1 MQKYS
6 IYNYGAPA
14 GSSPSGERYQE
25 LAKFAVILDLN
36 YNPQPQVIRKSRLY
50 QGSHLPCYGD
60 KEVTHY
66 KLTAITEPKIES
78 TKPTLN
84 FHSYYYFEIDRY
96 ERNKRVGFDYRL
108 YDGRGGVN
116 SLDIYYESGRVYDD
130 GRGFSSGNVIHRRW
144 IPNEAHSAFTQQ
156 IETGNLYVRQP
167 QIGVCYTITDTSPS
181 DYQFRPVTGGNVEE
195 ITWSK
200 VSLPYYWIDHMTGIL
215 NSNQTLSDYEA
226 LSECIRNT
234 IQEYTTYDTN
244 GYQNVLSFLQLI
256 NDARTMAVGDILKK
270 SQDLWKD
277 VLRATGHAVDDL
289 SDSQALKKA
298 GRRALRKK
306 ARSGAASAWLQ
317 YRYVYNT
324 TKADY
329 EQFVRAKVGEF
340 LGSLDQNRV
349 LRGSIG
355 LSDGVLKVK
364 MRLTDNTKPNFE
376 KMLIGLNQYGL
387 FPGLYNLW
395 DMIPFS
401 FIADW
406 FSNLGDELQDID
418 QSIFFSYYEVNELLV
433 SRKRKIVVEESWG
446 KTTYEYYE
454 RRLYDAMP
462 QWEVYE
468 DPTTPSGRTVFKRC
482 LDGISIVS
490 GFI

>member
-1 MQKYS
+1 M
-6 IYNYGAPA
+6 
-14 GSSPSGERYQE
+14 
-25 LAKFAVILDLN
+25 
-36 YNPQPQVIRKSRLY
+36 
-50 QGSHLPCYGD
+50 
-60 KEVTHY
+60 
-66 KLTAITEPKIES
+66 AI
-78 TKPTLN
+78 
-84 FHSYYYFEIDRY
+84 
-96 ERNKRVGFDYRL
+96 
-108 YDGRGGVN
+108 
-116 SLDIYYESGRVYDD
+116 
-130 GRGFSSGNVIHRRW
+130 
-144 IPNEAHSAFTQQ
+144 
-156 IETGNLYVRQP
+156 
-167 QIGVCYTITDTSPS
+167 
-181 DYQFRPVTGGNVEE
+181 
-195 ITWSK
+195 
-200 VSLPYYWIDHMTGIL
+200 
-215 NSNQTLSDYEA
+215 
-226 LSECIRNT
+226 
-234 IQEYTTYDTN
+234 
-244 GYQNVLSFLQLI
+244 
-256 NDARTMAVGDILKK
+256 GDILKK

-298 GRRALRKK
+298 GRKALRKK

-340 LGSLDQNRV
+340 LGSLDQHRV

-406 FSNLGDELQDID
+406 FANLGDELQDID

-454 RRLYDAMP
+454 RRLYDEMP